1 MEDTAGY
8 LRRAFVRWEALRPVY
23 NLVVFGG
30 IGGVLLHMAHL
41 DKGTLIAVLLHM
53 VHPDTGTLIAGLFV
67 FIVINA
73 VYCLGPLT
81 ESALFVFANVRM
93 GRARYALWALM
104 TAVPVC
110 KFEWLWS
117 LLTFFMGTIYKG

>member
-8 LRRAFVRWEALRPVY
+8 LRRAFVRWEAFRPVY

-30 IGGVLLHMAHL
+30 ICGVLLHMAHL
-41 DKGTLIAVLLHM
+41 DK
-53 VHPDTGTLIAGLFV
+53 GTLIAGLFV